1 MGFLA
6 DDLPVF
12 LHLPPPRLLHLR
24 RVCCDPVEPM
34 GRGDGPQIRGY
45 PLEAANSFSV
55 GMLMLNAGEYEA
67 SVYTFSVAIT
77 LDPDH
82 WTAYFRRA
90 EAYHQPGMEEQANA
104 DLERAEFL
112 KAAARQETAAKG
124 ATSGDAGTH
133 MSGGSILGAI
143 VGGMVGE
150 GALLSGIIAA
160 PFLGGYHG
168 GYLLIYCIFGIVI
181 CGPIVGIVG
190 GIVGGVLG
198 GAIHRRLTRYTSG
211 EDSAVSG
218 MACLGAVGGV
228 IAIIGLY
235 IFTAKFP

>member
-1 MGFLA
+1 MTQKSLW
-6 DDLPVF
+6 
-12 LHLPPPRLLHLR
+12 
-24 RVCCDPVEPM
+24 
-34 GRGDGPQIRGY
+34 RGDGPQIRGY

-190 GIVGGVLG
+190 GIVGGVLC

-211 EDSAVSG
+211 EDARLIPLSNASSVSITLPIVFIIIFFQRYLIKGLAGSAVKG
-218 MACLGAVGGV
+218 
-228 IAIIGLY
+228 
-235 IFTAKFP
+235 